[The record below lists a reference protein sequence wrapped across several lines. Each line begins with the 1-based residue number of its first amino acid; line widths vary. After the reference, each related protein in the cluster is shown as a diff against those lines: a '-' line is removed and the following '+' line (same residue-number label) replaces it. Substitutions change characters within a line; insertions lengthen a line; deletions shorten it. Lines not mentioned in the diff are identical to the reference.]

1 MIEETRMPALVN
13 CPCRGWGVGAGKEC
27 RSLLE
32 EVTLVIRKLLT
43 GITFAFK
50 AGLWVRAQRKGG
62 NGEAKLFFHSAS

>member
-43 GITFAFK
+43 GITFDSQAF
-50 AGLWVRAQRKGG
+50 
-62 NGEAKLFFHSAS
+62 